1 MLSRIITPGDRL
13 ELTKP
18 INQKKKLEEKIR
30 PYISQVYDI
39 LEDDQIKIA
48 MPMVEGKVIPLPLHG
63 RYDMCFYTSGG
74 LYQAKAVITD
84 RYKEDGLYILI
95 VELASELKKFQRR
108 QYFRLEYAMDV
119 KFKCVT
125 DEELIA
131 AASSE
136 AEMKYLSTFGML
148 DGISL
153 DISGGGIRFTSHEE
167 IDKNSNVIIS
177 INIGIAQEIICNI
190 AANIISAGR
199 VQNRDKIYEY
209 RAEFVNMK
217 NSDREQLIRFIFDM
231 ERRLRKR
238 S

>member
-1 MLSRIITPGDRL
+1 MLSRIITPGNRI
-13 ELTKP
+13 EITKP
-18 INQKKKLEEKIR
+18 VNQKKEEKTR

-39 LEDDQIKIA
+39 LEDEQIKIA

-63 RYDMCFYTSGG
+63 RYNLCFYTTGG

-108 QYFRLEYAMDV
+108 QYFRLEYAMDI
-119 KFKCVT
+119 KFRIVT
-125 DEELIA
+125 DDELA
-131 AASSE
+131 AAISSE
-136 AEMKYLSTFGML
+136 SEMKYLSTFGML

-167 IDKNSNVIIS
+167 VGKDSNIILS
-177 INIGIAQEIICNI
+177 INIGITEENILGI
-190 AANIISAGR
+190 AANIISAGK
-199 VQNRDKIYEY
+199 VLNRDKIYEY
-209 RAEFVNMK
+209 RAEFVGMK
-217 NSDREQLIRFIFDM
+217 NSEREKLIRFIFDM

>member
-1 MLSRIITPGDRL
+1 MLSRIITPGNRI
-13 ELTKP
+13 EITKP
-18 INQKKKLEEKIR
+18 VNKNKEEKVR

-39 LEDDQIKIA
+39 LEDEQIKIA

-63 RYDMCFYTSGG
+63 RYNLCFYTPGG

-108 QYFRLEYAMDV
+108 QYFRLEYAMDI
-119 KFKCVT
+119 KFRAVT
-125 DEELIA
+125 EDEFA
-131 AASSE
+131 AAISSE

-153 DISGGGIRFTSHEE
+153 DISGGGIRFTSREE
-167 IDKNSNVIIS
+167 VDKDSNIIIS
-177 INIGIAQEIICNI
+177 INIGITEENIIGI
-190 AANIISAGR
+190 AANIISAGK
-199 VQNRDKIYEY
+199 VLNRDKIYEY
-209 RAEFVNMK
+209 RAEFVGMK
-217 NSDREQLIRFIFDM
+217 NSEREKLIRFIFDM

>member
-1 MLSRIITPGDRL
+1 MLSRIITPGNRI

-18 INQKKKLEEKIR
+18 IIQKKTEEKSK
-30 PYISQVYDI
+30 PFISQVYDI

-108 QYFRLEYAMDV
+108 QYFRLEYSMDV
-119 KFKCVT
+119 KFKSVT

-153 DISGGGIRFTSHEE
+153 DISGGGIRFTSREE
-167 IDKNSNVIIS
+167 IDKNSNAVIS
-177 INIGIAQEIICNI
+177 INIGITEEIICNI
-190 AANIISAGR
+190 AAKIISAGR

>member
-1 MLSRIITPGDRL
+1 MLSRIITPGNRI

-18 INQKKKLEEKIR
+18 INQKKTEQKPK
-30 PYISQVYDI
+30 PFISQVYDI

-108 QYFRLEYAMDV
+108 QYFRLEYSMDV
-119 KFKCVT
+119 KFKSVT

-131 AASSE
+131 AVSSE
-136 AEMKYLSTFGML
+136 AEMKYASTFGML

-153 DISGGGIRFTSHEE
+153 DISGGGIRFTSREE
-167 IDKNSNVIIS
+167 INKNSNVIIS
-177 INIGIAQEIICNI
+177 INIGITEEIICNI

>member
-1 MLSRIITPGDRL
+1 MLSRIITPGNRI
-13 ELTKP
+13 EITKP
-18 INQKKKLEEKIR
+18 VNKNKEEKVR

-39 LEDDQIKIA
+39 LEDEQIKIA

-63 RYDMCFYTSGG
+63 RYNLCFYTPGG

-108 QYFRLEYAMDV
+108 QYFRLEYAMDI
-119 KFKCVT
+119 KFRAVT
-125 DEELIA
+125 EDEFA
-131 AASSE
+131 AAISSE

-153 DISGGGIRFTSHEE
+153 DISGGGIRFTSREE
-167 IDKNSNVIIS
+167 VDKDSNIIIS
-177 INIGIAQEIICNI
+177 INIGITEEDIIGI
-190 AANIISAGR
+190 AANIISAGK
-199 VQNRDKIYEY
+199 VLNRDKIYEY
-209 RAEFVNMK
+209 RAEFVGMK
-217 NSDREQLIRFIFDM
+217 NSEREKLIRFIFDM